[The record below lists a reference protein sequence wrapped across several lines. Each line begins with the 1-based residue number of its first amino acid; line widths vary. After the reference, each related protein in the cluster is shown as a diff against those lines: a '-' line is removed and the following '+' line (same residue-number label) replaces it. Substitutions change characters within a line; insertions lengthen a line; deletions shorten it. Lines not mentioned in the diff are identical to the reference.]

1 MCLQYLY
8 GAKNMNMIST
18 GAFQTEMNAS
28 NKQETVSEKFAR
40 VWEKKNAKAARAGG
54 VSLMALSLAACGSD
68 DATTAT
74 TTTAT
79 TTTATTTTTT
89 TPAAKSF
96 TLTLNEDSGS
106 TFTGGEGD
114 DTFSAKATQNNAG
127 TTSYPLQT
135 FDALDGGAGSD
146 ALDVTINTTVA
157 PTLTNI
163 ETITAKAVAASTIN
177 MAQSSGATNLISSG
191 STAAMTFSNVAAIAD
206 VEIKGVAGA
215 TNTTVDYAATAV
227 AGTADAQSLALNG
240 NTSMG
245 AISIGDAGA
254 GIETLNVAVS
264 GTNVGTSLTSG
275 ATNVAITGSG
285 SLKLTTAVTGKIDA
299 SAATGVMT
307 LTTAADTDTITMGSA
322 ADVLTLS
329 DANTVTLEATVSMG
343 DGDDSL
349 VLTSLNGAVDLV
361 DSKVTLDGG
370 AGTADKITMLN
381 ILADELTDL
390 TAANYALKGI
400 SNFEKLAISDITTTD
415 ALDFTILGINDV
427 DFAAGQGGDAAFT
440 IADAGKIA
448 FGEQGSAA
456 TDTATIT
463 VKGSSGAG
471 RNSDSITI
479 LLDSAHAGGDEDYGE
494 MVIANV
500 ETVNIVSSTAKLTA
514 LVASDTNT
522 AFFTI
527 ANATTVNV
535 TGTVGLDIVDDP
547 FDGVITSFD
556 ATGLAGALTVS
567 FAGGTGVTYNGTAKI
582 DTVTG
587 SSNADSITTGEGA
600 DIITPGAGADVI
612 VLTETTAVVDTVKV
626 TDAVSVTSVTGFD
639 VGTVDDIISISIGNL
654 TTGSNDLVSTLGGTD
669 INGAVAVGAL
679 TAAAVTA
686 TDGTV
691 NLADAT
697 NLLVYTTG
705 GATFAAAAGTSTVRD
720 AAGDTSGLTAA
731 SQGVAAVWYDTDTSE
746 AVYGIVMDTAAAG
759 SGLTGADTHFEL
771 ARVTM
776 ATTDYTL
783 ANIDASISM
792 F

>member
-1 MCLQYLY
+1 
-8 GAKNMNMIST
+8 MNMIST
-18 GAFQTEMNAS
+18 GAFQTEMDAS

-68 DATTAT
+68 DS

-79 TTTATTTTTT
+79 TTTTTTATTTTT

-106 TFTGGEGD
+106 SFVGGAGD
-114 DTFSAKATQNNAG
+114 DTYTAKAVQNNAG

-146 ALDVTINTTVA
+146 SLDVTINTTVA

-177 MAQSSGATNLISSG
+177 MAQSSGQTNLINKG
-191 STAAMTFSNVAAIAD
+191 STADMTFSNNTAIAA
-206 VEIKGVAGA
+206 VEISGVAGA
-215 TNTTVDYAATAV
+215 TATTVGYAAAAV
-227 AGTADAQSLALNG
+227 KGTADSQSLTLSG

-245 AISIGDAGA
+245 AISLGNGGA

-275 ATNVAITGSG
+275 ATQVNVTGSG
-285 SLKLTTAVTGKIDA
+285 SLKLTTAITGKIDA

-307 LTTAADTDTITMGSA
+307 LTTAADTDTIKMGSA

-329 DANTVTLEATVSMG
+329 DANTVTLEATVTMG
-343 DGDDSL
+343 AGDDSL
-349 VLTSLNGAVDLV
+349 TLTNLNGAVDLV
-361 DSKVTLDGG
+361 DNKVTLDGG

-390 TAANYALKGI
+390 TAANYAKKGI
-400 SNFEKLAISDITTTD
+400 SNFEKLVISDITTND
-415 ALDFTILGINDV
+415 ALDFTIMGISDV
-427 DFAAGQGGDAAFT
+427 DLAAGQGADNTFT

-448 FGEQGSAA
+448 FGAVASAT

-463 VKGSSGAG
+463 VKGANGAG
-471 RNSDSITI
+471 RNSDSIT
-479 LLDSAHAGGDEDYGE
+479 LVLDPVHAAADIDTGE
-494 MVIANV
+494 AVIANV
-500 ETVNIVSSTAKLTA
+500 ETVSIVSSTAKTTA
-514 LVASDTNT
+514 LVAADTNT
-522 AFFTI
+522 FKLEAG
-527 ANATTVNV
+527 AATTVTV
-535 TGTVGLDIVDDP
+535 TGTVPLDLSGDP
-547 FDGVITSFD
+547 FNGVITSFD
-556 ATGLAGALTVS
+556 TSGLAGAMTVS
-567 FAGGTGVTYNGTAKI
+567 FAGGAGVTYKGGAKI

-587 SSNADSITTGEGA
+587 SSNADSITAGEGA
-600 DIITPGAGADVI
+600 DVITPGAGADVI
-612 VLTETTAVVDTVKV
+612 VLTETTAAADTLKL
-626 TDAVSVTSVTGFD
+626 TDAVSADAVTGFN
-639 VGTVDDIISISIGNL
+639 VGTVDDLVSYTIGNISY
-654 TTGSNDLVSTLGGTD
+654 TGGNDTLSTLGGTD
-669 INGAVAVGAL
+669 INAAVAAGAA

-697 NLLVYTTG
+697 NLLVYTS
-705 GATFAAAAGTSTVRD
+705 AASTFALAAGTSVVRD
-720 AAGDTSGLTAA
+720 AGGDTSGLTAA
-731 SQGVAAVWYDTDTSE
+731 TEGVAAVWYDSDTGE
-746 AVYGIVMDTAAAG
+746 AVYGYILDSAGSG
-759 SGLTGADTHFEL
+759 SGLTGADTFAEM

-776 ATTDYTL
+776 ATSDYTL